1 MIIKTLKWVGGVDGY
16 LEIIDQRKLPGEY
29 KTLRCSNVK
38 QLYDAIKTLAVRGA
52 PAIGVAGAYGAVL
65 ALQKNI
71 YRRARGDLRDKY
83 KINSA
88 NSAASAVKVLKRDSE
103 YLASSRPT
111 AVNLRWAIERVVK
124 CAENRG
130 TGNQGIRKSGTI
142 YGLRKVVLKEANV
155 ICREDVEMCRKI
167 GVNGARFVTRAS
179 SPWKHG
185 QDGRATVSILTHCN
199 AGALATAG
207 QGTALS
213 VLYEAKKRGK
223 KFRVFVDETR
233 PLLQGARLTAWEL
246 KRAKIDTTVICDN
259 MAAALMRAGKID
271 MVITGADRIASNG
284 DAANKTGTYG
294 LSVLAK
300 AHHIPFYI
308 AAPSSTFDLKTKT
321 GKDIPIEQRSA
332 DEVRLWHGLPARG
345 NTASPQD
352 ALRRMAVLQIVPDGV
367 NIYNPAFDVT
377 PAENITAIITE
388 RGVIEKPNAHKIA
401 KHLA

>member
-16 LEIIDQRKLPGEY
+16 LEIIDQRKLPGKY

-71 YRRARGDLRDKY
+71 YRRVRGDRRKKD

-88 NSAASAVKVLKRDSE
+88 NSAVSAVKILKRDCE

-111 AVNLRWAIERVVK
+111 AVNLRWAIDRVVK
-124 CAENRG
+124 CAENSAARLRCASPR
-130 TGNQGIRKSGTI
+130 QAGTI
-142 YGLRKVVLKEANV
+142 LELRKVVLKEAND

-167 GVNGARFVTRAS
+167 GANGVRFVPRAS
-179 SPWKHG
+179 SPRRRG
-185 QDGRATVSILTHCN
+185 QDGRDTVGILTHCN

-246 KRAKIDTTVICDN
+246 KRAEIDTTVICDN
-259 MAAALMRAGKID
+259 MAAALMRAGKIN
-271 MVITGADRIASNG
+271 MVITGADRIAANG

-321 GKDIPIEQRSA
+321 GKNIPIEQRSA
-332 DEVRLWHGLPARG
+332 DEIRFCGSKKVTPE
-345 NTASPQD
+345 
-352 ALRRMAVLQIVPDGV
+352 GV
-367 NIYNPAFDVT
+367 KIYNPAFDVT

-388 RGVIEKPNAHKIA
+388 RGVIKAPNLRKIMAHFK
-401 KHLA
+401 

>member
-1 MIIKTLKWVGGVDGY
+1 MVVKTLKWAGGIEGC
-16 LEIIDQRKLPGEY
+16 LEIIDQRKLPVEY
-29 KTLRCSNVK
+29 KIIRCSNIK

-65 ALQKNI
+65 SLQ
-71 YRRARGDLRDKY
+71 GV
-83 KINSA
+83 SA
-88 NSAASAVKVLKRDSE
+88 KVLPKQILTVLKRDCE

-111 AVNLRWAIERVVK
+111 AVNLRWAIERIVK
-124 CAENRG
+124 CAG
-130 TGNQGIRKSGTI
+130 KSAEETLL
-142 YGLRKVVLKEANV
+142 GLRKVVLKEAND
-155 ICREDVEMCRKI
+155 ICLEDIEMCRKI
-167 GVNGARFVTRAS
+167 GANGARFIKSGA
-179 SPWKHG
+179 G
-185 QDGRATVSILTHCN
+185 ILTHCN

-207 QGTALS
+207 QGTAVS

-233 PLLQGARLTAWEL
+233 PLLQGSRLTVWEL

-271 MVITGADRIASNG
+271 MVITGADRIAANG

-300 AHHIPFYI
+300 AHNIPFYI

-332 DEVRLWHGLPARG
+332 DEIRFCGDKQVAP
-345 NTASPQD
+345 N
-352 ALRRMAVLQIVPDGV
+352 GV
-367 NIYNPAFDVT
+367 DIYNPAFDVT

-388 RGVIEKPNAHKIA
+388 RGVIKAPNASRIA
-401 KHLA
+401 KHLKNSR

>member
-1 MIIKTLKWVGGVDGY
+1 MIAKTLKWVGGVDGY
-16 LEIIDQRKLPGEY
+16 LEIIDQRILPGEY

-65 ALQKNI
+65 SLQSVSAKASPKKALAI
-71 YRRARGDLRDKY
+71 
-83 KINSA
+83 
-88 NSAASAVKVLKRDSE
+88 LKRDCE

-111 AVNLRWAIERVVK
+111 AVNLRWAIERMVK
-124 CAENRG
+124 FAEKNAMG
-130 TGNQGIRKSGTI
+130 TL
-142 YGLRKVVLKEANV
+142 YELRKAVLKEAND
-155 ICREDVEMCRKI
+155 ICREDIEMCRKI
-167 GVNGARFVTRAS
+167 GANGARFIKNWAIV
-179 SPWKHG
+179 
-185 QDGRATVSILTHCN
+185 LTHCN

-223 KFRVFVDETR
+223 KFSVFADETR

-259 MAAALMRAGKID
+259 MAAALMRDGKID
-271 MVITGADRIASNG
+271 MVITGADRIAANG

-294 LSVLAK
+294 LSILAK
-300 AHHIPFYI
+300 AHKIPFYI

-332 DEVRLWHGLPARG
+332 DEIRFYNDKQVAP
-345 NTASPQD
+345 N
-352 ALRRMAVLQIVPDGV
+352 GV
-367 NIYNPAFDVT
+367 KIYNPAFDVT
-377 PAENITAIITE
+377 PVENITAIITE
-388 RGVIEKPNAHKIA
+388 RGVIEKPNRRKIA
-401 KHLA
+401 KHLL

>member
-1 MIIKTLKWVGGVDGY
+1 MIIKTLKWVGGINGY

-29 KTLRCSNVK
+29 KIARCCNVK

-65 ALQKNI
+65 SLQKNI
-71 YRRARGDLRDKY
+71 YRGARGGRRDKY
-83 KINSA
+83 KKNSA
-88 NSAASAVKVLKRDSE
+88 VSAISAVKLLKRDCE

-111 AVNLRWAIERVVK
+111 AVNLRWAIDRVVK
-124 CAENRG
+124 CAKNSMAG
-130 TGNQGIRKSGTI
+130 TL
-142 YGLRKVVLKEANV
+142 YELRKAVLKEADG

-167 GVNGARFVTRAS
+167 GANGARFVTRAS

-185 QDGRATVSILTHCN
+185 QDGRATISVLTHCN

-259 MAAALMRAGKID
+259 MAAAIMKAGKID

-300 AHHIPFYI
+300 AHGIPFYI

-332 DEVRLWHGLPARG
+332 DEIRFY
-345 NTASPQD
+345 ND
-352 ALRRMAVLQIVPDGV
+352 KQIAPNGV
-367 NIYNPAFDVT
+367 DIYNPAFDVT

-388 RGVIEKPNAHKIA
+388 RGVIEKPNKQRVNRLMS
-401 KHLA
+401 K

>member
-1 MIIKTLKWVGGVDGY
+1 MITRFAIADCRFLMMSETMIIRTLKWVGGVDGY
-16 LEIIDQRKLPGEY
+16 LEIIDQRVLPGEY
-29 KTLRCSNVK
+29 KTLRCSTVK

-52 PAIGVAGAYGAVL
+52 PAIGVAGGYGAVL
-65 ALQKNI
+65 SLQGISK
-71 YRRARGDLRDKY
+71 
-83 KINSA
+83 NSA
-88 NSAASAVKVLKRDSE
+88 FSAVKFLKRDCE

-111 AVNLRWAIERVVK
+111 AVNLRWAIERIVK
-124 CAENRG
+124 CAENSAARLRCDSPR
-130 TGNQGIRKSGTI
+130 QAGTI
-142 YGLRKVVLKEANV
+142 CELRKVVLKEAND
-155 ICREDVEMCRKI
+155 ICREDIEMCHKI
-167 GVNGARFVTRAS
+167 GANGARFIKNGV
-179 SPWKHG
+179 G
-185 QDGRATVSILTHCN
+185 VLTHCN

-259 MAAALMRAGKID
+259 MAAALMRDGKID
-271 MVITGADRIASNG
+271 LVITGADRIAGNG

-300 AHHIPFYI
+300 AHKIPFYI

-321 GKDIPIEQRSA
+321 GKDIPIEQRPA
-332 DEVRLWHGLPARG
+332 DEIRFCGDKKVTP
-345 NTASPQD
+345 N
-352 ALRRMAVLQIVPDGV
+352 GV
-367 NIYNPAFDVT
+367 DIYNPAFDVT

-388 RGVIEKPNAHKIA
+388 RGVIKAPNANKIA
-401 KHLA
+401 KHLVSSG